1 VTTGETDFTSGSFT
15 ELDSAVTEAIL
26 SVELRIW
33 VPLEE
38 PDLEPLNTVS
48 VFEPKLWMDFSIDWE
63 LPVPIARSTI
73 TDATPMRTPSIV
85 RNVRSQFEPIP
96 RTAMKKFP
104 KIADISPAL

>member
-15 ELDSAVTEAIL
+15 ELESAVTEAIL

-48 VFEPKLWMDFSIDWE
+48 VFEPKLWMDFSI
-63 LPVPIARSTI
+63 
-73 TDATPMRTPSIV
+73 V
-85 RNVRSQFEPIP
+85 RNVRSQFEPMP